1 MEPQSKQFRG
11 LTGLQ
16 KSVLNQLPREK
27 VNEPMGNDRSPLAR
41 RVFERNMAEAD
52 VFENANKSVKQLDA
66 EYRKMHPTDQE
77 DGVAVARGGAV
88 RRARDGSMPSF
99 VRKEDL
105 DNIRSKGKG
114 KGKK

>member
-1 MEPQSKQFRG
+1 MEPNGKQFRG

-16 KSVLNQLPREK
+16 RSVLKQLPRDK
-27 VNEPMGNDRSPLAR
+27 VNDPMLGDSSPAAKGA
-41 RVFERNMAEAD
+41 FERNMAEHD
-52 VFENANKSVKQLDA
+52 VFENANKSVRQLDA
-66 EYRKMHPTDQE
+66 EYKKLHPTDQR

-105 DNIRSKGKG
+105 N
-114 KGKK
+114 KKKKKK

>member
-1 MEPQSKQFRG
+1 
-11 LTGLQ
+11 
-16 KSVLNQLPREK
+16 VLKQLPREK
-27 VNEPMGNDRSPLAR
+27 VNEPLASDRSPAAR
-41 RVFERNMAEAD
+41 GAFERNMAEAD

-66 EYRKMHPTDQE
+66 DYRKLHPTDQV

-105 DNIRSKGKG
+105 NKKSKKR
-114 KGKK
+114 

>member
-16 KSVLNQLPREK
+16 RSVLNQLPREK
-27 VNEPMGNDRSPLAR
+27 VNEPMANDRSPAAKAA
-41 RVFERNMAEAD
+41 FERNMAEAD

-66 EYRKMHPTDQE
+66 EYKKLHPTDQK

-105 DNIRSKGKG
+105 D
-114 KGKK
+114 KK

>member
-1 MEPQSKQFRG
+1 MEPKSRQFRK

-27 VNEPMGNDRSPLAR
+27 VNEPLSSDRRPAAKR
-41 RVFERNMAEAD
+41 AFERNMAEAD
-52 VFENANKSVKQLDA
+52 VFENAGKSVQQLDK
-66 EYRKMHPTDQE
+66 EYKALHPTDQK

-105 DNIRSKGKG
+105 D
-114 KGKK
+114 KK